1 MWGEPPQAGGG
12 LKQEQATKVAVKNK
26 SHFSN
31 KARSLNRRIIFGH
44 SFLFEHEICTI
55 KYNCTIKKMFLW
67 KSHLIINAT
76 DLYEILFY

>member
-31 KARSLNRRIIFGH
+31 KARSLNRSNIRPFF
-44 SFLFEHEICTI
+44 SFRAWNL
-55 KYNCTIKKMFLW
+55 YNKVQ
-67 KSHLIINAT
+67 
-76 DLYEILFY
+76 LYD

>member
-31 KARSLNRRIIFGH
+31 KARSLNRSNIRPFF
-44 SFLFEHEICTI
+44 SFRE
-55 KYNCTIKKMFLW
+55 
-67 KSHLIINAT
+67 
-76 DLYEILFY
+76 